1 MGIPFL
7 SFQFRSNV
15 ICSFLNKSFPSRV
28 IGRRDSIEWPSQ
40 FLNLTLM
47 DFFLWGTSKDEV
59 YAEMPTNVNQL

>member
-1 MGIPFL
+1 
-7 SFQFRSNV
+7 
-15 ICSFLNKSFPSRV
+15 LNKSFPSRV